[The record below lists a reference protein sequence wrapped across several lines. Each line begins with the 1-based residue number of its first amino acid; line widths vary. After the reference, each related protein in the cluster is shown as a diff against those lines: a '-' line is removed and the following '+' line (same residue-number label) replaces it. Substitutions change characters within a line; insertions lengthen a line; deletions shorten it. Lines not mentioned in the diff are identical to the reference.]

1 MEFINGWVT
10 SIVLLILLAVVL
22 ELLLPNTALKNY
34 VKLVVS
40 LMLLV
45 MMLQPVLSLFHQDPE
60 KWLYSLVEQASQ
72 QEQAIDIE
80 EKINSQKKEID
91 QFFDAYT
98 SEQVAVQLK
107 DQVEEKLASR
117 HRMSITHIAVVETAE
132 EPGVTIEVHVGSE
145 KAESSL
151 GAGKP
156 IEPVSIEI
164 DTTDGRSQQKLV
176 ENNDEVALFLADEWG
191 VPESAITLVREGGV
205 GE

>member
-1 MEFINGWVT
+1 MNGWVT

-117 HRMSITHIAVVETAE
+117 HQMSITHIAVAETAE
-132 EPGVTIEVHVGSE
+132 EPGVTIEVHVGSSE

-164 DTTDGRSQQKLV
+164 DTTDGRSQQKPV